1 MASLGDLSKK
11 YSSQLKQ
18 LQGIFP
24 SWDEEDLLFTLQD
37 SKGNIEEAV
46 LAISEGTQ
54 QSMDG
59 PNATIAYLLLLC

>member
-46 LAISEGTQ
+46 LAISEGT
-54 QSMDG
+54 
-59 PNATIAYLLLLC
+59 

>member
-46 LAISEGTQ
+46 LAISEGTPPLAPP
-54 QSMDG
+54 S
-59 PNATIAYLLLLC
+59 L